1 MRRKKK
7 IICYYIN
14 IKQLP
19 CSIKWKEKRRK
30 ELMKKAVHVLLATAL
45 LLSTATTSFA
55 KESSSEVTNPKAV
68 VIREDV
74 SREEALG
81 DSTYDANHDNGDV
94 MLLTAQ
100 DVHWEVWGEIEYAV
114 VSNTSGAYPLG
125 YSEHKNGDTVL
136 DTYHYTRTYLGE
148 MFKRGDSGRKWGT
161 GTVKAKG
168 TFCDDDVWITTRHI
182 VKYGT
187 EE

>member
-1 MRRKKK
+1 
-7 IICYYIN
+7 
-14 IKQLP
+14 
-19 CSIKWKEKRRK
+19 
-30 ELMKKAVHVLLATAL
+30 MKKAVHVLLATAL

-55 KESSSEVTNPKAV
+55 KESSPEVSNHKVV

-94 MLLTAQ
+94 MLFSTKS
-100 DVHWEVWGEIEYAV
+100 VHWDVWGSYEYAI
-114 VSNTSGAYPLG
+114 VSGTQGAYPLG
-125 YSEHKNGDTVL
+125 YSAHKNGDTVL

-148 MFKRGDSGRKWGT
+148 TFKRGDSGRKWGT

-168 TFCDDDVWITTRHI
+168 TFCDDDVWDTTTHI